1 MADNFLENHHA
12 EYEQKKQ
19 RWLKKKASH
28 LPKSFTRVGRGF
40 PSRNNDDR
48 LTNVRPTNK
57 PQDVERGFPS
67 RHSSQNMTI
76 TEFFNKQ
83 RSEWQ
88 LAKKNYD
95 DLANVK
101 VTPLVLST
109 GVTVHKQCNPAR
121 IVSTGAKI
129 DKATLAKRPCFL
141 CDKNRPAEQAALPF
155 AAVPEVSPSGSAAV
169 PEAATV
175 PKAAT
180 VPEASA
186 SGSLSH
192 FQLLINP
199 FPILPT
205 HFTIP
210 SKQHELQQ
218 IKPYFPVMLDFVD
231 ENPDCFIFYN
241 GPRSGASAPDHMH
254 FQAGLVKDVPFYNQ
268 AATVP
273 DVFPSGSATVPEA
286 SASGSPLLKRCKWPG
301 ANVTFA
307 YDNKQSAID
316 EFYRIYDLLPI
327 PTGEYEP
334 MFNVF
339 ARKVEGR
346 YEVTLFLRSQHRPAC
361 YGMEADNRLVS
372 PGALDMAG
380 LLITPRLED
389 YESITA
395 EEAEAIYNEVSSPV
409 LLDYLAYNESH
420 EGRKIAVGLIETEG
434 EIRYSFNGEYKKLEL
449 LNDTIF
455 IPAND
460 SCTFTIENII
470 IGVDFH
476 WQQERKLTY
485 SGILKLTKTPDGKNV
500 AINILPIEDYLK
512 SVISSEMSAMSD
524 KELLKAHAILS
535 RSWLIANIEGVHNES
550 CTDEEGLKWY
560 DRSAHTIYD
569 VCADDHC
576 QRYQGV
582 TMQTSPLVEEA
593 VEETRGKVIMY
604 NGKICDAR
612 FSKCCGGKSEEYEYC
627 WDNTSHPYLVSV
639 DCPFCNTAKQFDSKE
654 EEQKVLQQVLN
665 DYDLETRHFYDW
677 TATYENAD
685 IKEIIP
691 LERGKSGRLWKI
703 KIVYNDGREEIVGK
717 ELEIRR
723 RLSDSHL
730 YSSWFNIHK
739 AATLTSA
746 AVPGATTSAKA
757 GTFIIEGRGWGHGVG
772 LCQIGAAVMAAKGYK
787 YDEILLHYF
796 PKSQIL

>member
-1 MADNFLENHHA
+1 MADNFLEKHHA

-28 LPKSFTRVGRGF
+28 LPKSFTNVGRGF
-40 PSRNNDDR
+40 PSR
-48 LTNVRPTNK
+48 
-57 PQDVERGFPS
+57 Q
-67 RHSSQNMTI
+67 QNQEMTLI
-76 TEFFNKQ
+76 EFFNQQ

-95 DLANVK
+95 DLENIK
-101 VTPLVLST
+101 VTELVLSN
-109 GVTVHKQCNPAR
+109 GVTIKKQCNPAR

-129 DKATLAKRPCFL
+129 DKATLDKRPCFL
-141 CDKNRPAEQAALPF
+141 CDKNRPKEQTALSF
-155 AAVPEVSPSGSAAV
+155 ATVTEVS
-169 PEAATV
+169 T
-175 PKAAT
+175 
-180 VPEASA
+180 

-199 FPILPT
+199 FPILPV

-210 SKQHELQQ
+210 SKHHELQQ
-218 IKPYFPVMLDFVD
+218 IKSYFPVMLDFA
-231 ENPDCFIFYN
+231 EQNPDSFIFYN

-254 FQAGLVKDVPFYNQ
+254 FQAGLIKDVPFYNQ
-268 AATVP
+268 NT
-273 DVFPSGSATVPEA
+273 SASEGVTVPEVFT
-286 SASGSPLLKRCKWPG
+286 SSDSTLLYRNNWPG
-301 ANVTFA
+301 ACLSIKSK
-307 YDNKQSAID
+307 DKEAIIT
-316 EFYRIYDLLPI
+316 EFLRIYYALPI

-339 ARKVEGR
+339 VRKDGDN
-346 YEVTLFLRSQHRPAC
+346 YEVTIFIRSQHRPSC
-361 YGMEADNRLVS
+361 YGMEKDNRLVS

-389 YESITA
+389 YETITA
-395 EEAEAIYNEVSSPV
+395 EEAEAIYNEVSAPE
-409 LLDYLAYNESH
+409 LIDYLNYNLNH
-420 EGRKIAVGLIETEG
+420 DGRKLAVGLIETEG
-434 EIRYSFNGEYKKLEL
+434 EIKYSFNGEYKKLQL

-455 IPAND
+455 IPTND
-460 SCTFTIENII
+460 DCTFTIENVV
-470 IGVDFH
+470 IGVNFH

-485 SGILKLTKTPDGKNV
+485 SGILKLTKTPDGKNC
-500 AINILPIEDYLK
+500 AINILPIEEYLK

-535 RSWLIANIEGVHNES
+535 RSWLIANISPTPALPPVGGSITNDSEVESENSHSNPNDNLSPTGGGVGG
-550 CTDEEGLKWY
+550 GLVWY

-593 VEETRGKVIMY
+593 VEETRGKVLMY
-604 NGKICDAR
+604 DGKICDAR

-627 WDNTSHPYLVSV
+627 WDNSPHPYLVSV
-639 DCPFCNTAKQFDSKE
+639 DCPFCNTKEQFDSKE
-654 EEQKVLQQVLN
+654 EEMKVLKQVLN
-665 DYDLETRHFYDW
+665 DYDLETRHFYNW
-677 TATYENAD
+677 TATYENSD

-703 KIVYNDGREEIVGK
+703 KIVYHDGREEIVGK

-723 RLSDSHL
+723 RLSDTHL

-739 AATLTSA
+739 ASAT
-746 AVPGATTSAKA
+746 VPEVSTSAKSA
-757 GTFIIEGRGWGHGVG
+757 SFLIEGRGWGHGVG

-796 PKSQIL
+796 PKSEIL

>member
-1 MADNFLENHHA
+1 M
-12 EYEQKKQ
+12 
-19 RWLKKKASH
+19 
-28 LPKSFTRVGRGF
+28 P
-40 PSRNNDDR
+40 
-48 LTNVRPTNK
+48 
-57 PQDVERGFPS
+57 
-67 RHSSQNMTI
+67 I

-83 RSEWQ
+83 RSEWP

-95 DLANVK
+95 DLAKVK

-141 CDKNRPAEQAALPF
+141 CDKNRPAEQEAYAF
-155 AAVPEVSPSGSAAV
+155 ANNGETETGI
-169 PEAATV
+169 
-175 PKAAT
+175 
-180 VPEASA
+180 
-186 SGSLSH
+186 SH

-199 FPILPT
+199 FPILST
-205 HFTIP
+205 HFTMP

-231 ENPDCFIFYN
+231 DNPDCFIFYN

-268 AATVP
+268 ETE
-273 DVFPSGSATVPEA
+273 GN
-286 SASGSPLLKRCKWPG
+286 WPG
-301 ANVTFA
+301 ANITFTKTS
-307 YDNKQSAID
+307 KQAAID
-316 EFYRIYDLLPI
+316 EFYRIYELLPI

-339 ARKVEGR
+339 ARKVDNC

-395 EEAEAIYNEVSSPV
+395 EEAEAIYNEVSSPI
-409 LLDYLAYNESH
+409 LLDYIAYNESH

-485 SGILKLTKTPDGKNV
+485 SGILKLTKTTEGKNV

-535 RSWLIANIEGVHNES
+535 RSWLIANIEGIHNES
-550 CTDEEGLKWY
+550 CKDEEGLKWY

-593 VEETRGKVIMY
+593 VEETRGKVLMY
-604 NGKICDAR
+604 DGKICDAR

-627 WDNTSHPYLVSV
+627 WDNTPHPYLVSV
-639 DCPFCNTAKQFDSKE
+639 DCPFCNTAEQFETKE

-665 DYDLETRHFYDW
+665 DYDLETRNFYDW
-677 TATYENAD
+677 TATYENPD

-703 KIVYNDGREEIVGK
+703 KIIYNDGREEIVGK

-723 RLSDSHL
+723 RLSNTHL
-730 YSSWFNIHK
+730 YSSWFNVRK
-739 AATLTSA
+739 TELGKFTL
-746 AVPGATTSAKA
+746 
-757 GTFIIEGRGWGHGVG
+757 EGRGWGHGVG

-796 PKSQIL
+796 LKSQIMSN

>member
-19 RWLKKKASH
+19 RWMKKKSSH
-28 LPKSFTRVGRGF
+28 LPKSFTR
-40 PSRNNDDR
+40 SA
-48 LTNVRPTNK
+48 
-57 PQDVERGFPS
+57 
-67 RHSSQNMTI
+67 HSKSQSMTI

-109 GVTVHKQCNPAR
+109 SVTIHKQCNPAR

-141 CDKNRPAEQAALPF
+141 CDKNRPAEQEALPF
-155 AAVPEVSPSGSAAV
+155 S
-169 PEAATV
+169 
-175 PKAAT
+175 
-180 VPEASA
+180 
-186 SGSLSH
+186 SH

-205 HFTIP
+205 HFTMP

-218 IKPYFPVMLDFVD
+218 IKPYFPIMLDFVD
-231 ENPDCFIFYN
+231 INPDCFIFYN

-268 AATVP
+268 ETK
-273 DVFPSGSATVPEA
+273 GN
-286 SASGSPLLKRCKWPG
+286 WPG
-301 ANVTFA
+301 ANVTFSF
-307 YDNKQSAID
+307 DDKQSAID

-361 YGMEADNRLVS
+361 YGMESENRLVS

-395 EEAEAIYNEVSSPV
+395 EEAEAIYNEVSSPMI
-409 LLDYLAYNESH
+409 LDYLAYNESH

-449 LNDTIF
+449 LNETIF

-604 NGKICDAR
+604 DGKICDAR

-627 WDNTSHPYLVSV
+627 WDNTPHPYLVSV

-665 DYDLETRHFYDW
+665 DYDLETRNFYDW
-677 TATYENAD
+677 TATYENSD

-703 KIVYNDGREEIVGK
+703 KIVYNDGHEEIIGK

>member
-28 LPKSFTRVGRGF
+28 LPKSFTRVGRNQ
-40 PSRNNDDR
+40 SQS
-48 LTNVRPTNK
+48 LS
-57 PQDVERGFPS
+57 QS
-67 RHSSQNMTI
+67 QSQSQNMTI
-76 TEFFNKQ
+76 TEFFNQQ

-109 GVTVHKQCNPAR
+109 GATIHKQCNPAR

-141 CDKNRPAEQAALPF
+141 CDKNRPAEQLAF
-155 AAVPEVSPSGSAAV
+155 AFTGNNRQTELGI
-169 PEAATV
+169 
-175 PKAAT
+175 
-180 VPEASA
+180 
-186 SGSLSH
+186 SH

-205 HFTIP
+205 HFTMP

-231 ENPDCFIFYN
+231 DNPDCFIFYN

-268 AATVP
+268 ETE
-273 DVFPSGSATVPEA
+273 GN
-286 SASGSPLLKRCKWPG
+286 WPG
-301 ANVTFA
+301 ANITFTKTS
-307 YDNKQSAID
+307 KQAAID
-316 EFYRIYDLLPI
+316 EFYRIYELLPI

-339 ARKVEGR
+339 ARKVDNC

-395 EEAEAIYNEVSSPV
+395 EEAEAIYNEVSSPI
-409 LLDYLAYNESH
+409 LLDYIAYNESH

-485 SGILKLTKTPDGKNV
+485 SGILKLTKTTEGKNV

-535 RSWLIANIEGVHNES
+535 RSWLIANIEGIHNES
-550 CTDEEGLKWY
+550 CKDEEGLKWY

-593 VEETRGKVIMY
+593 VEETRGKVLMY
-604 NGKICDAR
+604 EGNICDAR

-627 WDNTSHPYLVSV
+627 WDNTPHPYLVSV
-639 DCPFCNTAKQFDSKE
+639 DCPFCNTAEQFDSKE

-665 DYDLETRHFYDW
+665 DYDLDTQNFYDW
-677 TATYENAD
+677 TATYENPD

-703 KIVYNDGREEIVGK
+703 KIIYNDGREEIVGK

-723 RLSDSHL
+723 RLSNTHL
-730 YSSWFNIHK
+730 YSSWFNVRK
-739 AATLTSA
+739 TELGKFTL
-746 AVPGATTSAKA
+746 
-757 GTFIIEGRGWGHGVG
+757 EGRGWGHGVG

-796 PKSQIL
+796 PKSQIMSN

>member
-19 RWLKKKASH
+19 RWLKKRASH
-28 LPKSFTRVGRGF
+28 LPKSFSRVG
-40 PSRNNDDR
+40 
-48 LTNVRPTNK
+48 
-57 PQDVERGFPS
+57 Q
-67 RHSSQNMTI
+67 SQSQSPNMTI
-76 TEFFNKQ
+76 KDFFDEQ
-83 RSEWQ
+83 RSRWP
-88 LAKKNYD
+88 LANKNFE

-101 VTPLVLST
+101 VASLMLST
-109 GVTVHKQCNPAR
+109 GVTIHKQCNPAR
-121 IVSTGAKI
+121 IVSTVAKI
-129 DKATLAKRPCFL
+129 DKASLAARPCFL
-141 CDKNRPAEQAALPF
+141 CAKTRAKEQ
-155 AAVPEVSPSGSAAV
+155 
-169 PEAATV
+169 T
-175 PKAAT
+175 
-180 VPEASA
+180 
-186 SGSLSH
+186 SLDFDDH
-192 FQLLINP
+192 FELLINP
-199 FPILPT
+199 FPILPLHLT
-205 HFTIP
+205 MP
-210 SKQHELQQ
+210 SKRHELQQ
-218 IKPYFPVMLDFVD
+218 IKPYFPVMLDFVE
-231 ENPDCFIFYN
+231 ENPDYCIFYN

-254 FQAGLVKDVPFYNQ
+254 YQVGLVKDVPYYNQ
-268 AATVP
+268 TVK
-273 DVFPSGSATVPEA
+273 GQ
-286 SASGSPLLKRCKWPG
+286 WPG
-301 ANVTFA
+301 ACISIVDKNRENVTQRF
-307 YDNKQSAID
+307 QH
-316 EFYRIYDLLPI
+316 IYDSLPV
-327 PTGEYEP
+327 PVGEYEP

-339 ARKVEGR
+339 ARKDKEGR
-346 YEVTLFLRSQHRPAC
+346 YEVTLFLRSQHRPSC
-361 YGMEADNRLVS
+361 YGTEAGQRLVS

-395 EEAEAIYNEVSSPV
+395 EEAEAIYNEVSSPI
-409 LLDYLAYNESH
+409 LLDYIDYNQKH
-420 EGRKIAVGLIETEG
+420 EGRKISVGLIETEG
-434 EIRYSFNGEYKKLEL
+434 EIRYSLNGDFKKLEL

-455 IPAND
+455 IPSDD

-485 SGILKLTKTPDGKNV
+485 SGILKLTKTPEGKNV
-500 AINILPIEDYLK
+500 AINILPIEEYLK

-593 VEETRGKVIMY
+593 VEETRGKVLMY
-604 NGKICDAR
+604 EGKICDAR

-627 WDNTSHPYLVSV
+627 WDNTPHPYLVSV
-639 DCPFCNTAKQFDSKE
+639 DCPFCNTAEQFDSQE
-654 EEQKVLQQVLN
+654 EEQKVLHQVLN

-677 TATYENAD
+677 TATYENPD
-685 IKEIIP
+685 ITEIIP

-703 KIVYNDGREEIVGK
+703 KIIYNDGREEIVGK

-730 YSSWFNIHK
+730 YSSWFNVRK
-739 AATLTSA
+739 TEL
-746 AVPGATTSAKA
+746 GK
-757 GTFIIEGRGWGHGVG
+757 FELQGRGWGHGVG

>member
-1 MADNFLENHHA
+1 MNI
-12 EYEQKKQ
+12 
-19 RWLKKKASH
+19 S
-28 LPKSFTRVGRGF
+28 
-40 PSRNNDDR
+40 
-48 LTNVRPTNK
+48 
-57 PQDVERGFPS
+57 
-67 RHSSQNMTI
+67 
-76 TEFFNKQ
+76 EFFYQQ
-83 RSEWQ
+83 RSEWP

-101 VTPLVLST
+101 VTPLVLSN
-109 GVTVHKQCNPAR
+109 GVTIHKQCNPAR

-141 CDKNRPAEQAALPF
+141 CDKNRPPEQASFPF
-155 AAVPEVSPSGSAAV
+155 AATVSEASSSVSTIVPETSASVSPPGF
-169 PEAATV
+169 
-175 PKAAT
+175 
-180 VPEASA
+180 
-186 SGSLSH
+186 H
-192 FQLLINP
+192 ILINP

-205 HFTIP
+205 HFTMP
-210 SKQHELQQ
+210 SKRHELQQ
-218 IKPYFPVMLDFVD
+218 IKPYFPVMLDFVNQ
-231 ENPDCFIFYN
+231 NPESFIFYN

-268 AATVP
+268 AAIVP
-273 DVFPSGSATVPEA
+273 EVSLSGSATVPEA
-286 SASGSPLLKRCKWPG
+286 SASGSSLFRCNNWPG
-301 ANVTFA
+301 ACISISHTE
-307 YDNKQSAID
+307 KQTVIA
-316 EFYRIYDLLPI
+316 EFHRIYEALPI

-339 ARKVEGR
+339 ARKIDGK
-346 YEVTLFLRSQHRPAC
+346 YEVTIFLRSQHRPSC
-361 YGMEADNRLVS
+361 YGMEKHNRLVS

-389 YESITA
+389 YEAITA
-395 EEAEAIYNEVSSPV
+395 AEAESIYNEVSSPE
-409 LLDYLAYNESH
+409 LIDYLNYNLNH
-420 EGRKIAVGLIETEG
+420 QGRKLAVGLIETEG
-434 EIRYSFNGEYKKLEL
+434 EIKYSFNGEYKKLQL

-460 SCTFTIENII
+460 DCTFTIENIV
-470 IGVDFH
+470 IGVNFH

-485 SGILKLTKTPDGKNV
+485 SGILKLTKTPDGKNC
-500 AINILPIEDYLK
+500 AINILPIEEYLK

-535 RSWLIANIEGVHNES
+535 RSWLIANIEGVHNNKTIVTSE
-550 CTDEEGLKWY
+550 TDGTPETLVWY

-593 VEETRGKVIMY
+593 VEETRGKVLIY
-604 NGKICDAR
+604 DGKICDAR

-639 DCPFCNTAKQFDSKE
+639 DCPFCNTAEQFDSQ
-654 EEQKVLQQVLN
+654 EQEQNVLRQVLN
-665 DYDLETRHFYDW
+665 DYDLETRHFYNW
-677 TATYENAD
+677 TATYENPD

-723 RLSDSHL
+723 RLSDTHL

-739 AATLTSA
+739 VSSLKLATAPEVFPSGQSSTVPEASA
-746 AVPGATTSAKA
+746 TAESN
-757 GTFIIEGRGWGHGVG
+757 TFLIEGRGWGHGVG
-772 LCQIGAAVMAAKGYK
+772 LCQIGGAVMAAKGYK

-796 PKSQIL
+796 PKSELGSIISN

>member
-1 MADNFLENHHA
+1 MADNFLENHRA

-28 LPKSFTRVGRGF
+28 LPKSFSRVGREF
-40 PSRNNDDR
+40 SSRN
-48 LTNVRPTNK
+48 
-57 PQDVERGFPS
+57 PS
-67 RHSSQNMTI
+67 SDFQNSQSNPEMTI
-76 TEFFNKQ
+76 TDFFNQQ

-95 DLANVK
+95 DLENVK
-101 VTPLVLST
+101 VATLVLST
-109 GVTVHKQCNPAR
+109 GVTIHKQCNPAR

-155 AAVPEVSPSGSAAV
+155 ATVPEVSPSGS
-169 PEAATV
+169 P
-175 PKAAT
+175 
-180 VPEASA
+180 
-186 SGSLSH
+186 SG
-192 FQLLINP
+192 FQILINP

-205 HFTIP
+205 HFTMP

-231 ENPDCFIFYN
+231 QNPDCFIFYN

-268 AATVP
+268 AT
-273 DVFPSGSATVPEA
+273 TVPEM
-286 SASGSPLLKRCKWPG
+286 SASGSSSPLLHCSKWPG
-301 ANVTFA
+301 ANITFA
-307 YDNKQSAID
+307 FGNKQAAIE

-339 ARKVEGR
+339 ARKVKGS
-346 YEVTLFLRSQHRPAC
+346 YEVTLLLRSQHRPAC
-361 YGMEADNRLVS
+361 YGMETDNRLVS

-395 EEAEAIYNEVSSPV
+395 EEAEAIYNEVSSPI
-409 LLDYLAYNESH
+409 LLDYLAYNECH

-434 EIRYSFNGEYKKLEL
+434 EIRYSFNGEYRKLEL

-455 IPAND
+455 IPVND

-604 NGKICDAR
+604 DGKICDAR

-627 WDNTSHPYLVSV
+627 WDNAPHPYLVSV
-639 DCPFCNTAKQFDSKE
+639 DCPFCNTAEQFESKE

-665 DYDLETRHFYDW
+665 DYDLETRNFYDW
-677 TATYENAD
+677 TATYENSD

-703 KIVYNDGREEIVGK
+703 KIVYNDGHEEIIGK

-730 YSSWFNIHK
+730 YSSRFNVRK
-739 AATLTSA
+739 TELGKFTL
-746 AVPGATTSAKA
+746 
-757 GTFIIEGRGWGHGVG
+757 EGRGWGHGVG

-787 YDEILLHYF
+787 YEEILLHYF

>member
-1 MADNFLENHHA
+1 
-12 EYEQKKQ
+12 
-19 RWLKKKASH
+19 
-28 LPKSFTRVGRGF
+28 
-40 PSRNNDDR
+40 
-48 LTNVRPTNK
+48 
-57 PQDVERGFPS
+57 
-67 RHSSQNMTI
+67 MTI

-101 VTPLVLST
+101 VTPLVLSNGIT
-109 GVTVHKQCNPAR
+109 IHKQCNPAR
-121 IVSTGAKI
+121 LVSTGAKI
-129 DKATLAKRPCFL
+129 DKATIAKRPCFL
-141 CDKNRPAEQAALPF
+141 CDKNRPQEQASLEFSSATPPH
-155 AAVPEVSPSGSAAV
+155 VGRSGGANF
-169 PEAATV
+169 
-175 PKAAT
+175 KI
-180 VPEASA
+180 
-186 SGSLSH
+186 
-192 FQLLINP
+192 LINP
-199 FPILPT
+199 FPILPV

-210 SKQHELQQ
+210 STRHELQQ

-231 ENPDCFIFYN
+231 HNPESFIFYN

-254 FQAGLVKDVPFYNQ
+254 FQAGLIKDVPFYNQ
-268 AATVP
+268 ATTIPEAATVP
-273 DVFPSGSATVPEA
+273 EVSPSGSTTVPEA
-286 SASGSPLLKRCKWPG
+286 SASVSTQLRRNNWPG
-301 ANVTFA
+301 ACISISHPE
-307 YDNKQSAID
+307 KQAVIA
-316 EFYRIYDLLPI
+316 EFHRIYEALPI

-339 ARKVEGR
+339 ARKVEGK
-346 YEVTLFLRSQHRPAC
+346 YEVTIFLRSQHRPSC
-361 YGMEADNRLVS
+361 YGMEKDNRLVS

-389 YESITA
+389 YEAITA
-395 EEAEAIYNEVSSPV
+395 AEAEAIYNEVSAPE
-409 LLDYLAYNESH
+409 LIDYLNYNLNH
-420 EGRKIAVGLIETEG
+420 EGRKLAVGLIETEG
-434 EIRYSFNGEYKKLEL
+434 EIKYSFNGDYKKLQL

-455 IPAND
+455 IPTND
-460 SCTFTIENII
+460 NCTFTIENIV
-470 IGVDFH
+470 IGVNFH

-485 SGILKLTKTPDGKNV
+485 SGILKLTKTPDGKNC
-500 AINILPIEDYLK
+500 AINILPIEEYLK

-535 RSWLIANIEGVHNES
+535 RSWLIANITPPDIPTREEPPKPPKRESLNDSKDENCHSNTNKSLPLGGNEGV
-550 CTDEEGLKWY
+550 GLVWY

-593 VEETRGKVIMY
+593 VEETRGKVLMY
-604 NGKICDAR
+604 DGKICDAR

-627 WDNTSHPYLVSV
+627 WDNTPHPYLVSV
-639 DCPFCNTAKQFDSKE
+639 DCPFCNTAEQFESLE
-654 EEQKVLQQVLN
+654 EEQKVLRQVLN

-677 TATYENAD
+677 TATYENPD

-723 RLSDSHL
+723 RLSNSHL
-730 YSSWFNIHK
+730 YSSWFNVSK
-739 AATLTSA
+739 TELGKFTL
-746 AVPGATTSAKA
+746 
-757 GTFIIEGRGWGHGVG
+757 EGRGWGHGVG

-796 PKSQIL
+796 PKSIIL

>member
-28 LPKSFTRVGRGF
+28 LPKSFNKVGRGF
-40 PSRNNDDR
+40 PSRKSDIE
-48 LTNVRPTNK
+48 V
-57 PQDVERGFPS
+57 PS
-67 RHSSQNMTI
+67 RKSDIEVPSRQSQSPNMTI
-76 TEFFNKQ
+76 KDFFDEQ
-83 RSEWQ
+83 RSRWP
-88 LAKKNYD
+88 LANKNFE

-101 VTPLVLST
+101 VTPLTLST
-109 GVTVHKQCNPAR
+109 DVTIHKQCNPAR
-121 IVSTGAKI
+121 IVSTVAKI
-129 DKATLAKRPCFL
+129 DKASLAARPCFL
-141 CDKNRPAEQAALPF
+141 CEKTRAKEQ
-155 AAVPEVSPSGSAAV
+155 
-169 PEAATV
+169 T
-175 PKAAT
+175 
-180 VPEASA
+180 
-186 SGSLSH
+186 SLDFDDH
-192 FQLLINP
+192 FELLINP
-199 FPILPT
+199 FPILPLHLT
-205 HFTIP
+205 MP
-210 SKQHELQQ
+210 SKRHELQQ
-218 IKPYFPVMLDFVD
+218 IKPYFPVMLDFV
-231 ENPDCFIFYN
+231 EKNPDYCIFYN

-254 FQAGLVKDVPFYNQ
+254 YQVGLVKDVPFYNQ

-273 DVFPSGSATVPEA
+273 EAAIVPEA
-286 SASGSPLLKRCKWPG
+286 IASVSPVRRNNWPG
-301 ANVTFA
+301 ACISIFHA
-307 YDNKQSAID
+307 DKQAAIK
-316 EFYRIYDLLPI
+316 EFNRIYEALPI
-327 PTGEYEP
+327 PIGEYEP

-339 ARKVEGR
+339 ARKVDGN
-346 YEVTLFLRSQHRPAC
+346 YEVTLFLRSQHRPSC
-361 YGMEADNRLVS
+361 YGTEAGQRLVS

-395 EEAEAIYNEVSSPV
+395 EEAEAIYNEVSAPE
-409 LLDYLAYNESH
+409 LIDYLNYNLNH
-420 EGRKIAVGLIETEG
+420 KGRKLAVGLIETEG
-434 EIRYSFNGEYKKLEL
+434 EIRYSLNGDFKKLQL

-455 IPAND
+455 IPTSD
-460 SCTFTIENII
+460 DCTFTIENIV
-470 IGVDFH
+470 IGVNFH

-485 SGILKLTKTPDGKNV
+485 SGILKLTKTPEGKNV
-500 AINILPIEDYLK
+500 AINILPIEEYLK

-550 CTDEEGLKWY
+550 CTDAEGLKWY

-593 VEETRGKVIMY
+593 VEETRGKVLMY
-604 NGKICDAR
+604 EGKICDAR

-627 WDNTSHPYLVSV
+627 WDNTPHPYLVSV
-639 DCPFCNTAKQFDSKE
+639 DCPFCNTAEQFDSQE
-654 EEQKVLQQVLN
+654 EEQKVLRQVLN
-665 DYDLETRHFYDW
+665 DYDLETHNFYDW
-677 TATYENAD
+677 TAIYENPD
-685 IKEIIP
+685 IAEIIP

-703 KIVYNDGREEIVGK
+703 KIIYNDGREEIVGK

-723 RLSDSHL
+723 RLSNSHL

-739 AATLTSA
+739 ASTSKSATVPETSA
-746 AVPGATTSAKA
+746 SVKA
-757 GTFIIEGRGWGHGVG
+757 GTFLIEGRGWGHGVG

>member
-28 LPKSFTRVGRGF
+28 LPKSFSRVGREF
-40 PSRNNDDR
+40 SSRNPSSD
-48 LTNVRPTNK
+48 
-57 PQDVERGFPS
+57 FPN
-67 RHSSQNMTI
+67 SQSNPEMTI
-76 TEFFNKQ
+76 TDFFNQQ

-95 DLANVK
+95 DLENVK
-101 VTPLVLST
+101 VATLVLST
-109 GVTVHKQCNPAR
+109 GVTIHKQCNPAR

-155 AAVPEVSPSGSAAV
+155 ATVPEVSPSGS
-169 PEAATV
+169 P
-175 PKAAT
+175 
-180 VPEASA
+180 
-186 SGSLSH
+186 SG
-192 FQLLINP
+192 FQILINP

-205 HFTIP
+205 HFTMP

-231 ENPDCFIFYN
+231 QNPDCFIFYN

-268 AATVP
+268 AT
-273 DVFPSGSATVPEA
+273 TVPEM
-286 SASGSPLLKRCKWPG
+286 SASGSSSPLLHCSKWPG
-301 ANVTFA
+301 ANITFA
-307 YDNKQSAID
+307 FGNKQAAIE

-339 ARKVEGR
+339 ARKVKGS

-361 YGMEADNRLVS
+361 YGMETDNRLVS

-395 EEAEAIYNEVSSPV
+395 EEAEAIYNEVSSPI
-409 LLDYLAYNESH
+409 LLDYFAYNECH
-420 EGRKIAVGLIETEG
+420 KGRKIAVGLIETEG
-434 EIRYSFNGEYKKLEL
+434 EIKYSLNGEYKKLQL

-455 IPAND
+455 IPTND
-460 SCTFTIENII
+460 DCTFTIENIV
-470 IGVDFH
+470 IGVNFH

-485 SGILKLTKTPDGKNV
+485 SGILKLTKTPDGKNC
-500 AINILPIEDYLK
+500 AINILPIEEYLK

-593 VEETRGKVIMY
+593 VEETRGKVLMY
-604 NGKICDAR
+604 DGKICDAR

-627 WDNTSHPYLVSV
+627 WDNAPHPYLVSV
-639 DCPFCNTAKQFDSKE
+639 DCPFCNTAEQFESKE

-665 DYDLETRHFYDW
+665 DYDLETRNFYDW
-677 TATYENAD
+677 TATYENSD

-703 KIVYNDGREEIVGK
+703 KIVYKDGCEEIVGK

-723 RLSDSHL
+723 RLSDTHL
-730 YSSWFNIHK
+730 YSSWFNVRK
-739 AATLTSA
+739 TEFGKFTL
-746 AVPGATTSAKA
+746 
-757 GTFIIEGRGWGHGVG
+757 EGRGWGHGVG

-787 YDEILLHYF
+787 YEEILLHYF

>member
-19 RWLKKKASH
+19 RWLKKKSSH
-28 LPKSFTRVGRGF
+28 LPKSFTRV
-40 PSRNNDDR
+40 
-48 LTNVRPTNK
+48 T
-57 PQDVERGFPS
+57 
-67 RHSSQNMTI
+67 HSQSQSMTI

-88 LAKKNYD
+88 LANKNYD

-109 GVTVHKQCNPAR
+109 SVTIHKQCNPAR

-141 CDKNRPAEQAALPF
+141 CDKNRPAEQEALSF
-155 AAVPEVSPSGSAAV
+155 S
-169 PEAATV
+169 
-175 PKAAT
+175 
-180 VPEASA
+180 
-186 SGSLSH
+186 SH

-205 HFTIP
+205 HFTMP

-268 AATVP
+268 ETK
-273 DVFPSGSATVPEA
+273 GN
-286 SASGSPLLKRCKWPG
+286 WPG
-301 ANVTFA
+301 ANVTFSF
-307 YDNKQSAID
+307 YDKQSAID

-361 YGMEADNRLVS
+361 YGMESENRLVS

-395 EEAEAIYNEVSSPV
+395 EEAEAIYNEVSSPMI
-409 LLDYLAYNESH
+409 LDYLAYNESH

-604 NGKICDAR
+604 DGKICDAR

-665 DYDLETRHFYDW
+665 DYDLETRNFYDW
-677 TATYENAD
+677 IATYENSD

-703 KIVYNDGREEIVGK
+703 KIVYNDGHEEIIGK

-723 RLSDSHL
+723 RLSDTHL
-730 YSSWFNIHK
+730 YSSWFNVRK
-739 AATLTSA
+739 TELGKFTL
-746 AVPGATTSAKA
+746 
-757 GTFIIEGRGWGHGVG
+757 EGRGWGHGVG
-772 LCQIGAAVMAAKGYK
+772 LCQIGAAVMASKGYK